1 MTPAENSRSRYSA
14 NDVATSYDRVGD
26 AYYQYFRTRP
36 SEVVER
42 YESLFIDRNPTG
54 ATVLELGC
62 GNGLPMTAKLIDK
75 FEVTAVDVSQKQIA
89 RARKNA
95 PGARYLCADMSTLAL
110 PEAAFDGIG
119 ALYSITHVPRE
130 HHAELFHSIFHGSNP
145 AASLWRHSTRR
156 PKNHIWKKTGL
167 ERQCTG
173 AAMVPTPTENWLHKS
188 DLRLN
193 RTVSR
198 YRTILRLLEKKKYT
212 SGSWPESP
220 VRYHPP
226 THGRYKIRPQLP
238 IDCQRPASNQIQKP
252 KNR

>member
-1 MTPAENSRSRYSA
+1 MFLRS
-14 NDVATSYDRVGD
+14 
-26 AYYQYFRTRP
+26 
-36 SEVVER
+36 
-42 YESLFIDRNPTG
+42 
-54 ATVLELGC
+54 
-62 GNGLPMTAKLIDK
+62 K
-75 FEVTAVDVSQKQIA
+75 SQG
-89 RARKNA
+89 RARTPPAHVNCVRTCPRLRSPKLLSTVSE
-95 PGARYLCADMSTLAL
+95 RSTRSSMS
-110 PEAAFDGIG
+110 
-119 ALYSITHVPRE
+119 RE
-130 HHAELFHSIFHGSNP
+130 STTQSCSTRFFHGSNP

-173 AAMVPTPTENWLHKS
+173 AAMVPTPKENWLHKS

-226 THGRYKIRPQLP
+226 THGRYKIRSQLP